1 MPDLTFLAL
10 ENPLGLLGTKIKGV
24 IQDESNPGLA
34 PLQKLKKDSLP
45 GDFMVRD
52 FQKANKDPSKYL
64 NRYDRMVR
72 DDKDTAFENSQL
84 PKGETPSPF
93 ILPTFVEDVFDNKE
107 LLLKLLRKK
116 ADYPDLRV
124 AMCSSLT
131 STVNYIQN
139 YQNANPAEQFDTLI
153 LYGHGSPGAIN
164 MGTSKWNIGEAI
176 TLTDTNKDKYVNRK
190 HAREMFGLD
199 KPETDPTQT
208 LRVRSL
214 NSDIK
219 KYFVGKF
226 KQRYEGACFVEN
238 KKTAHFHIFLMGC
251 DVGAGKQTF
260 TQELAKSIAKM
271 GLTVCVSA
279 PTEEIKPLHLEDLLW
294 RLQHP
299 GDVDVRQ
306 KCVDRVAWK
315 LNDTVPVVSAVASP
329 P

>member
-24 IQDESNPGLA
+24 IQDELDPRLKPIAKLNQESPAGGLV
-34 PLQKLKKDSLP
+34 
-45 GDFMVRD
+45 VRN
-52 FQKANKDPSKYL
+52 FQKNGKDPTKYSD
-64 NRYDRMVR
+64 RYDRMVR
-72 DDKDTAFENSQL
+72 EDKNTAFENSQL
-84 PKGETPSPF
+84 PKGEKPSPL
-93 ILPTFVEDVFDNKE
+93 ILPTFVEDVSDNKA
-107 LLLKLLRKK
+107 LLIKLLRNK

-131 STVNYIQN
+131 STVKYIQN
-139 YQNANPAEQFDTLI
+139 YQTANPNDQFDTLI

-176 TLTDTNKDKYVNRK
+176 TLTDTNKDKYKNRK
-190 HAREMFGLD
+190 HGREMFGLD
-199 KPETDPTQT
+199 KPETDPTQP

-214 NSDIK
+214 NSGTE
-219 KYFVGKF
+219 KYFVREF
-226 KQRYEGACFVEN
+226 KQRYKGACFVEN
-238 KKTAHFHIFLMGC
+238 LETKHFHIFLMGC
-251 DVGAGKQTF
+251 EVGANEQTF
-260 TQELAKSIAKM
+260 TQELAVSIAKM
-271 GLTVCVSA
+271 GLTVCISA
-279 PTEEIKPLHLEDLLW
+279 PTDEIKPLHLEDLLW

-299 GDVDVRQ
+299 GKVDVRQ